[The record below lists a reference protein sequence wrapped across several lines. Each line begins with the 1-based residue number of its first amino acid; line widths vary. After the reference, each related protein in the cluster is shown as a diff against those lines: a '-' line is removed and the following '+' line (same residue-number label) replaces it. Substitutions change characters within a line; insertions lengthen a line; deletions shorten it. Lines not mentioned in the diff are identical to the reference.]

1 MKHALRLLT
10 IALLSLT
17 TPLMHGQEVFADH
30 FEEDTSSGWT
40 ILDDSLNGIPDATVM
55 FAHDYTQDSYT
66 LTQGAVIEQRQVPP
80 NPFDEKGTTLGLKV
94 MVNSDSNGSEASVS
108 LYPKGLALEGDH
120 ALRFEMFMSYNGPA
134 FGGSGSTEFATMGLG
149 HSGELTAFLDGNLAI
164 DGDGTFFA
172 VSGEGGASRDYRAY
186 TGDGFSEPEFLDEQ
200 SDRFGFTDIDHDGI
214 GEYNVY
220 AAGPLGKVLP
230 FPPHETRGAPGKGW
244 VKVEVRRVDNRVTWI
259 INGHIIASIPGDLTL
274 FGGDNVM
281 IGYADPFASIA
292 NPGEENFVI
301 FDNLRVVKISAGDAL
316 PVVQLETPGERVE
329 DPENGNTIFMP
340 SAVGE
345 GDEKVT
351 ITLQRTGP
359 KQAPLSVAYRLEGSA
374 TAGLDYRK
382 PPTLEINFP
391 PGSSETSVDIVL
403 LDDTEEEQDETLE
416 LVLLPDDGYELANGR
431 YIIIPIK
438 DNGDSGLPEPE
449 LLADATVGFSEDFDE
464 QGSPYP
470 WTVNTSS
477 ADSTAT
483 FAYDYTIDGI
493 PPAPGSDKGSTR
505 GLKFTVNESL
515 GAADHITA
523 SPNGQSF
530 SGDYVL
536 VFDLWLNINGP
547 IPGGGAGS
555 TEFASAGIGT
565 SGDHIQTADEASDG
579 AWFLLTGDGGS
590 SRDVRFFLNNL
601 FLTEDSGVYPSG
613 SMNNSHPA
621 YASLFVAG
629 KSPPAAQREDFAQ
642 QTGETS
648 PGQPAFEWIRVQL
661 AKQGEQVTWTMNGQE
676 VAVASQ
682 ETGPFS
688 ADGNIFL
695 GYSDWFSSVSD
706 NVDLSFALFDN
717 VKVYQLPTEEPLMIR
732 MTASAGKAVIE
743 FNGKLERASSVL
755 GPWTPVTDAQSPHEI
770 IIDPGMH
777 TEFFRVIP

>member
-1 MKHALRLLT
+1 M
-10 IALLSLT
+10 
-17 TPLMHGQEVFADH
+17 
-30 FEEDTSSGWT
+30 
-40 ILDDSLNGIPDATVM
+40 
-55 FAHDYTQDSYT
+55 
-66 LTQGAVIEQRQVPP
+66 
-80 NPFDEKGTTLGLKV
+80 
-94 MVNSDSNGSEASVS
+94 
-108 LYPKGLALEGDH
+108 
-120 ALRFEMFMSYNGPA
+120 
-134 FGGSGSTEFATMGLG
+134 
-149 HSGELTAFLDGNLAI
+149 
-164 DGDGTFFA
+164 
-172 VSGEGGASRDYRAY
+172 
-186 TGDGFSEPEFLDEQ
+186 
-200 SDRFGFTDIDHDGI
+200 
-214 GEYNVY
+214 
-220 AAGPLGKVLP
+220 
-230 FPPHETRGAPGKGW
+230 
-244 VKVEVRRVDNRVTWI
+244 
-259 INGHIIASIPGDLTL
+259 
-274 FGGDNVM
+274 
-281 IGYADPFASIA
+281 
-292 NPGEENFVI
+292 
-301 FDNLRVVKISAGDAL
+301 
-316 PVVQLETPGERVE
+316 
-329 DPENGNTIFMP
+329 
-340 SAVGE
+340 
-345 GDEKVT
+345 
-351 ITLQRTGP
+351 
-359 KQAPLSVAYRLEGSA
+359 
-374 TAGLDYRK
+374 
-382 PPTLEINFP
+382 
-391 PGSSETSVDIVL
+391 
-403 LDDTEEEQDETLE
+403 
-416 LVLLPDDGYELANGR
+416 
-431 YIIIPIK
+431 
-438 DNGDSGLPEPE
+438 
-449 LLADATVGFSEDFDE
+449 
-464 QGSPYP
+464 
-470 WTVNTSS
+470 
-477 ADSTAT
+477 
-483 FAYDYTIDGI
+483 
-493 PPAPGSDKGSTR
+493 
-505 GLKFTVNESL
+505 
-515 GAADHITA
+515 
-523 SPNGQSF
+523 
-530 SGDYVL
+530 L